1 MRTILLSVGSD
12 FVKEVDSKF
21 MIKIAPLWF
30 SRWLG
35 NLLICFVSL
44 GVLFLILE
52 AALILFVPE
61 PITWLDPQERYA
73 NHFSLGYTLLPN
85 QKAFTH
91 SSTVVT
97 NSYGLRDR
105 EFTLKPDHGRFRIL
119 CLGDSLTFGNGVDS
133 SSTYP
138 KQLEA
143 LLNSS
148 GQQGYEVIN
157 AGVPGYDLWQE
168 AAYLKQYGLQ
178 FSPKLVIIGFYANDI
193 VPKPKA
199 IYQTIDEVSGFMRK
213 KGVEGLFSYETIH
226 LFKRSRL
233 LLLLRDRYQKLMNG
247 ITPPPEYLHQTALL
261 TGRVDRFVEDGW
273 REVEASLLE
282 MTKLARQHNFALLI
296 VIFPMPEQ
304 VIRIYPHAHYPAK
317 LKEIA
322 ESNRIPYID
331 LMPLFLER
339 FNGFGSLFIDWDGHP
354 NAQAYK
360 IAAEAIYHILFEKN
374 IVGSLNH
381 N

>member
-1 MRTILLSVGSD
+1 
-12 FVKEVDSKF
+12 
-21 MIKIAPLWF
+21 MIKIAPSWF
-30 SRWLG
+30 LRWLS
-35 NLLICFVSL
+35 NFSVCFISV

-52 AALILFVPE
+52 VVLIPFVPE

-73 NHFSLGYTLLPN
+73 NHPSLGYTLLPN
-85 QKAFTH
+85 QRAFTH

-105 EFTLKPDHGRFRIL
+105 EFTLKPDHGGFRIL

-148 GQQGYEVIN
+148 GQQAYEVIN
-157 AGVPGYDLWQE
+157 AGVPGYDIWQE
-168 AAYLKQYGLQ
+168 VAYLKQYGLQ
-178 FSPKLVIIGFYANDI
+178 FSPKLVIIGLFANDI
-193 VPKPKA
+193 APKPKA
-199 IYQTIDEVSGFMRK
+199 THQTIDKVSGFMRK
-213 KGVEGLFSYETIH
+213 QGAEGLFSYEIIH

-233 LLLLRDRYQKLMNG
+233 LLLLRDRYQKLMNR
-247 ITPPPEYLHQTALL
+247 ISPTWEYNHQTALL

-273 REVEASLLE
+273 KEVEASLIE
-282 MTKLARQHNFALLI
+282 MTKLTRQHNFALLI

-304 VIRIYPHAHYPAK
+304 VIRMYPNARYPAK

-322 ESNRIPYID
+322 ESNHIPYID

-339 FNGFGSLFIDWDGHP
+339 FNGFGSLFIEWDGHP

-360 IAAEAIYHILFEKN
+360 IAAEAIYHIFFEKN
-374 IVGSLNH
+374 MVSSLNH
-381 N
+381 WG